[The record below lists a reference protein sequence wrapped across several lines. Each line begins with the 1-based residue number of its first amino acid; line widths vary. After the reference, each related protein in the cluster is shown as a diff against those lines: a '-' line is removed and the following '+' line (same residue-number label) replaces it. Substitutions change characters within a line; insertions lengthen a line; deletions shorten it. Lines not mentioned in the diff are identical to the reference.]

1 MLCEDSRALQEEKRL
16 FLFPDKDSVNKK
28 PWTQFTIALSASI
41 YPKVSPYLP
50 AQAPGHGSLQLQI
63 PYCNSLLIPNK
74 PIFTRK
80 IIRNLFKST
89 NDINLHT

>member
-41 YPKVSPYLP
+41 YPKVVSLP
-50 AQAPGHGSLQLQI
+50 SCTSTWTWLTAITDPILQFSAD
-63 PYCNSLLIPNK
+63 PK
-74 PIFTRK
+74 
-80 IIRNLFKST
+80 
-89 NDINLHT
+89 